1 MAEFDKSLEY
11 ISQTQTLVGQKKRE
25 LLDRETGE
33 IIWVDQI
40 TKRTYG
46 TKNFWKCYLI
56 DFLSVLGIIDSKQLD
71 IFIYIVEN
79 TQQANNT
86 FIGTYSKIAK
96 DVGVCRQTIASIM
109 KKLQDNSFIKKVQNG
124 VWLVN
129 PNILM
134 KGNDT
139 KRQILLSY
147 YQSEEPVEQISFS
160 RTKQNEIKAEMQE
173 QLAIRGCKCLEKR
186 KIKPSEALK
195 CVRVRKV
202 TLKREK
208 RILGLFSSWHL
219 SRENQNPI
227 EAGIGRLPRPP
238 KILLAKPA
246 V

>member
-109 KKLQDNSFIKKVQNG
+109 KKLQDNGFIKKVQNG

-160 RTKQNEIKAEMQE
+160 RTKQNEIKTKMQE
-173 QLAIRGCKCLEKR
+173 
-186 KIKPSEALK
+186 
-195 CVRVRKV
+195 
-202 TLKREK
+202 
-208 RILGLFSSWHL
+208 HL
-219 SRENQNPI
+219 SLGDTN
-227 EAGIGRLPRPP
+227 AL
-238 KILLAKPA
+238 
-246 V
+246 